1 MKLCSQTA
9 ILCTV
14 LVAAAAI
21 DVAEASDRKQHIR
34 TSKETLK
41 ERKRNLI
48 KVEDSVNVDTEMVRV
63 LMGSDDMSMS
73 MPSYSGGGGGGGS
86 STSNSNSSSNNN
98 SGGGSN
104 GTSSGGSGSGTNNG
118 SASEDGDAS
127 GNVPSAS
134 PPGEGMQPT
143 VAGDVEPP
151 EPFDGSAGTGAE
163 DSSASRRKV
172 GVAAITTAAAIVP
185 LLL

>member
-21 DVAEASDRKQHIR
+21 DVAEASDRKQRIR

-86 STSNSNSSSNNN
+86 STSNSNSSSSNN
-98 SGGGSN
+98 SGGGGGSN
-104 GTSSGGSGSGTNNG
+104 GTSSGGSGSGTNTG

-134 PPGEGMQPT
+134 PP
-143 VAGDVEPP
+143 GDVEPP